1 MGYQFQFR
9 PYRRKF
15 ARSLTTN
22 HGTWDTREG
31 IILRL
36 TDDTG
41 KIGWGEI
48 APIPWFGSETLQQA
62 LEFCRQLPGEIAAET
77 IFSIPD
83 TLPACQFG
91 FESALAAIFDRGG
104 QVAHPTI
111 GRSGGQDAHPTIGR
125 SGGQDA
131 HPTRQSIW
139 LVGQASCGVGV
150 SPAPSCGA
158 GVSPAPEKD
167 ADFPSKIP
175 NLNSKI
181 AYSGLLPAGEA
192 ALQQWEILW
201 NQGYRTFKWKIGVSP
216 IQEELKI
223 FHQLVGALPKSAK
236 LRLDANGGLNWQQA
250 NEWLQE
256 CDRIPG
262 IEFLEQP
269 LPDNQV
275 SAMLDLST
283 RYCSAIALD
292 ESVATIDQMQACYR
306 LGWRGIFVIKP
317 GIAGSPSRL
326 RQFCQKYNIDAVF
339 SSVFET
345 AIGRQA
351 ALQLAALLSHPHRAI
366 GFGVNHFFAE
376 DEATW
381 IWQLWNNS

>member
-1 MGYQFQFR
+1 MAYQFQFR
-9 PYRRKF
+9 PYGRKF

-22 HGTWDTREG
+22 HGIWHTREG
-31 IILRL
+31 LIISL

-48 APIPWFGSETLQQA
+48 APIPWFGSETLEQA
-62 LEFCRQLPGEIAAET
+62 LEFCRQLPGEITAET
-77 IFSIPD
+77 IFSIPN

-91 FESALAAIFDRGG
+91 FESALEAVLDR
-104 QVAHPTI
+104 
-111 GRSGGQDAHPTIGR
+111 GGQDAHPTTQPR
-125 SGGQDA
+125 
-131 HPTRQSIW
+131 W
-139 LVGQASCGVGV
+139 LVGQASCG
-150 SPAPSCGA
+150 A
-158 GVSPAPEKD
+158 GVSPAIEKD
-167 ADFPSKIP
+167 AYFPSKIP
-175 NLNSKI
+175 TLNSKI
-181 AYSGLLPAGEA
+181 AYSGLLPSGEA

-201 NQGYRTFKWKIGVSP
+201 NQGYHTFKWKIGVCP

-223 FHQLVGALPKSAK
+223 FAQLVGRLPKSAK

-256 CDRIPG
+256 CDRIAQ

-317 GIAGSPSRL
+317 AIAGSPYRL

-345 AIGRQA
+345 AVGRQA
-351 ALQLAALLSHPHRAI
+351 ALKLAAELSHPHRAI

-376 DEATW
+376 DEAT
-381 IWQLWNNS
+381 

>member
-1 MGYQFQFR
+1 H
-9 PYRRKF
+9 P
-15 ARSLTTN
+15 
-22 HGTWDTREG
+22 TRQT
-31 IILRL
+31 R
-36 TDDTG
+36 
-41 KIGWGEI
+41 W
-48 APIPWFGSETLQQA
+48 
-62 LEFCRQLPGEIAAET
+62 
-77 IFSIPD
+77 
-83 TLPACQFG
+83 
-91 FESALAAIFDRGG
+91 GG
-104 QVAHPTI
+104 QDAHPTRQTRW
-111 GRSGGQDAHPTIGR
+111 GGQDAHPTRQTRWGGQDAHPTI
-125 SGGQDA
+125 
-131 HPTRQSIW
+131 QSIW
-139 LVGQASCGVGV
+139 LVGQASCG
-150 SPAPSCGA
+150 APCGAPCGA

-250 NEWLQE
+250 NAWLQE
-256 CDRIPG
+256 CDRIPQ

-275 SAMLDLST
+275 SDMLDLST
-283 RYCSAIALD
+283 RYCCAIALD

-317 GIAGSPSRL
+317 AIAGSPSRL
-326 RQFCQKYNIDAVF
+326 RQFCQKYNIDAVY

>member
-1 MGYQFQFR
+1 MTYQFQFR

-36 TDDTG
+36 SDDTG

-48 APIPWFGSETLQQA
+48 APIPWFGSETLEQA
-62 LEFCRQLPGEIAAET
+62 LEFCRQLPGEITAET

-83 TLPACQFG
+83 SLPACEFG
-91 FESALAAIFDRGG
+91 FESALAAVKAAAHITRTQAEPGYEILEALPPGG
-104 QVAHPTI
+104 
-111 GRSGGQDAHPTIGR
+111 
-125 SGGQDA
+125 
-131 HPTRQSIW
+131 
-139 LVGQASCGVGV
+139 
-150 SPAPSCGA
+150 
-158 GVSPAPEKD
+158 
-167 ADFPSKIP
+167 DFPSQ
-175 NLNSKI
+175 I

-201 NQGYRTFKWKIGVSP
+201 NQGYRTFKWKIGVAP

-250 NEWLQE
+250 NEWLRE
-256 CDRIPG
+256 CDRIG
-262 IEFLEQP
+262 QIEFLEQP

-306 LGWRGIFVIKP
+306 LGWRGIFAIKP

-326 RQFCQKYNIDAVF
+326 RQFCQKYKIDAVF

-351 ALQLAALLSHPHRAI
+351 ALKLAAELSHPHRAI